1 MELLEAIRRLRNR
14 AHVHT
19 DACRGP
25 EELNCWDRHAHEE
38 ASCYSRPLEC
48 QMREE
53 PELVMLLAEY
63 DRLVQLPSVLHEMPD
78 PFPSRPPAAMS
89 EEALKHVCGLQGFG
103 ALGDVCEACAQ
114 RR

>member
-25 EELNCWDRHAHEE
+25 VEPCGEHHVHDLMCGGRRLW
-38 ASCYSRPLEC
+38 CYLK
-48 QMREE
+48 EE